1 MNRFEPNGGSSV
13 RFMRQKKTKGNPD
26 RRASRRYHNRSGV
39 LSFTYFF
46 KLTANLNRYLFFGG
60 GEREFPQLILALSI
74 LQIFLCAFFGPI
86 DVSTFS
92 FVCDGR

>member
-1 MNRFEPNGGSSV
+1 MMNRFEPNGGSSV

-46 KLTANLNRYLFFGG
+46 KLTANLNRYLFFLGG
-60 GEREFPQLILALSI
+60 GEN
-74 LQIFLCAFFGPI
+74 FLN
-86 DVSTFS
+86 
-92 FVCDGR
+92 